1 MQDVDTT
8 KANHTIN
15 LLKSAK
21 VRWPGKTAEQYAE
34 GAIKALTQ
42 QRANATSLE
51 RIRKLD
57 GAIQRWALALEEL
70 RK

>member
-1 MQDVDTT
+1 MQDVDTN
-8 KANHTIN
+8 KANHPMN

-21 VRWPGKTAEQYAE
+21 VRWPDKTAEEYAE
-34 GAIKALTQ
+34 GAIRALTQ
-42 QRANATSLE
+42 QRANATSLT

-57 GAIQRWALALEEL
+57 GAIQRWTEALEEL